1 MNWNNYAEI
10 AKKLDEVYPN
20 SRVDALSLSNEE
32 LKKMIVSLPGFT
44 GDENDPDVDLHR
56 KFIRNEWVDIR
67 IPKTY
72 KTLRRSL
79 IFIMMNMNRE
89 K

>member
-44 GDENDPDVDLHR
+44 GGINDPDIDLHR

-67 IPKTY
+67 MPRSSTY
-72 KTLRRSL
+72 YIDTKAALDYYYD
-79 IFIMMNMNRE
+79 E
-89 K
+89 YE

>member
-1 MNWNNYAEI
+1 MNWNNYTEI

-20 SRVDALSLSNEE
+20 SRVDALALSNDE

-44 GDENDPDVDLHR
+44 GDENDPEADLHR

-72 KTLRRSL
+72 HNTKAELD
-79 IFIMMNMNRE
+79 FYYDE
-89 K
+89 YE